1 METELGR
8 GEGWMRA
15 LGEAWEAKSKSWS
28 SIYLRLAHSVPVG
41 AQRPDISPL
50 VSREAKA
57 MRVQDT
63 AKQVLWRRRGRRE
76 RG

>member
-41 AQRPDISPL
+41 AQ
-50 VSREAKA
+50 EARHLTFGVTRGQGHEGAGHGKA
-57 MRVQDT
+57 GAVET
-63 AKQVLWRRRGRRE
+63 
-76 RG
+76 